1 MRLTVYN
8 GQGKACLVFGGLYAG
23 RTAKAEVYNSN
34 GVRVAEWNLYPIA
47 GVDTVCTDALQPG
60 YYRVVVRQEAE
71 PIVLPDSVP
80 VLYLRFKPQI
90 FAEKALNVYVC
101 INRTFGQNCTKDDA
115 DIRTQAPPGV
125 DVPLGKEES
134 IYRISV
140 HISATSPP
148 LFQIVRKRAGMEE
161 VVYESAY
168 AYYPATVD
176 VRQAPVPLPPPVSA
190 PATETLL
197 DSVIVGARII
207 SYALTLGASVQMI
220 TVSPMAALI
229 PLVIL
234 PVVDMFFQVW
244 ASVPKTP
251 TGPLGV
257 L

>member
-1 MRLTVYN
+1 MRLTVYS
-8 GQGKACLVFGGLYAG
+8 GQGKTCLVFGDLYAG
-23 RTAKAEVYNSN
+23 RAAKAEIYNSS
-34 GVRVAEWNLYPIA
+34 GVKVAEWNLYPIA
-47 GVDTVCTDALQPG
+47 GVDTVCTDVLQPG
-60 YYRVVVRQEAE
+60 YYRVVVSQGAE
-71 PIVLPDSVP
+71 PIALPESVP
-80 VLYLRFKPQI
+80 ILYLRFKPQI

-115 DIRTQAPPGV
+115 DIRTQVPPGV

-134 IYRISV
+134 IYRVSV
-140 HISATSPP
+140 HISSLSPP
-148 LFQIVRKRAGMEE
+148 LFQIVRKRAGVEE

-176 VRQAPVPLPPPVSA
+176 IRQALVPLPPPISA

-207 SYALTLGASVQMI
+207 VYALTLGISVQMMS
-220 TVSPMAALI
+220 VSPVAALI
-229 PLVIL
+229 PLVML
-234 PVVDMFFQVW
+234 PVVDMFFQAW